1 MQTIETLLDG
11 ILRAESLI
19 SVTLSEATGKAE
31 EDARKVTI
39 RPLLLRNQRLY
50 QFEYRY
56 AQKVKHEN
64 LKAGE
69 TKGRILELL
78 AKAFR
83 QGYFY
88 TTEGDFHAAV
98 TVQGKI
104 TIRAKDAA
112 KAAPAAPLG
121 HDRQKNYLL
130 PEDAP
135 IDFLVRLGVMT
146 AAGKVAA
153 AKRDKFKQINR
164 FLEMVDDVFASLPP
178 SGPLKI
184 IDFGCGKAYLT
195 FALYYYLTVIKQKEV
210 QLVGLDLKQ
219 DVVEFCSKVALDL
232 GYAGLTFAVG
242 DIEGYQQSDGVD
254 MVVTL
259 HACDTAT
266 DDALIKAVA
275 WNARVILS
283 VPCCQHELF
292 KQLESDILRP
302 LLKHGI
308 LKERLTALVT
318 DSVRASL
325 LESAGYS
332 VQILEF
338 IALEHTAKNLLIRA
352 VKRPGHTNV
361 KPPTEEYEAFRDF
374 WHIHPHME
382 AALEALTHRPGNSES
397 AGMKIQ

>member
-1 MQTIETLLDG
+1 M
-11 ILRAESLI
+11 
-19 SVTLSEATGKAE
+19 TLSEATGKAE

-39 RPLLLRNQRLY
+39 RPILLRNQRLY

-64 LKAGE
+64 LKSGE
-69 TKGRILELL
+69 TKGRILDLM

-88 TTEGDFHAAV
+88 TNEGDFHAAV
-98 TVQGKI
+98 NMQGKV
-104 TIRAKDAA
+104 TIRAKDTA
-112 KAAPAAPLG
+112 KATPAAPLS

-146 AAGKVAA
+146 AAAKWSPP
-153 AKRDKFKQINR
+153 KRDKFKQINR
-164 FLEMVDDVFASLPP
+164 FLEMVDDIADSLPQ

-242 DIEGYQQSDGVD
+242 DIEGYEQPESID

-266 DDALIKAVA
+266 DDALVKAVGWGA
-275 WNARVILS
+275 QVILS

-318 DSVRASL
+318 DSIRASL
-325 LESAGYS
+325 LESAGYT

-352 VKRPGHTNV
+352 VKRPGQIGL
-361 KPPTEEYEAFRDF
+361 KPPSAEYEAFRDF

-382 AALEALTHRPGNSES
+382 AALEQGATH
-397 AGMKIQ
+397 